1 MKMRMQQRDNET
13 REEGEGEERTDE
25 FTVLSLGNRFR
36 EMPMDHGLTDLILV
50 IWVSNI
56 DKCREAGPI
65 SATANNALT
74 RPCRSTFP

>member
-13 REEGEGEERTDE
+13 REEGEGEEGTDE

-36 EMPMDHGLTDLILV
+36 EMPMDHGLTDLVLI

-56 DKCREAGPI
+56 KH
-65 SATANNALT
+65 
-74 RPCRSTFP
+74 

>member
-13 REEGEGEERTDE
+13 REEGEGEGEEGTDE

-36 EMPMDHGLTDLILV
+36 EMPMDHGLTDLVLI

-56 DKCREAGPI
+56 KH
-65 SATANNALT
+65 
-74 RPCRSTFP
+74 

>member
-13 REEGEGEERTDE
+13 REEGEGEEGTDE

-36 EMPMDHGLTDLILV
+36 EMPMDHGLTDLVLP

-56 DKCREAGPI
+56 R
-65 SATANNALT
+65 
-74 RPCRSTFP
+74 